1 MWRDTEIK
9 TDDGVIIAIS
19 EDDRRAIERVS
30 VPGGDVMRE
39 IDYAGHGEIVA
50 DEYHRYEVVYMSP
63 SGPEPPGLLAG
74 FTETGMAEVLYQSR
88 TVMRHTY
95 VNGSMKPV
103 ATQRPAETVFIRLD
117 EKFIVRE
124 ADGLYE
130 RAKRELANF
139 KGEDIVLWQGSNT
152 LIWLERQGKSVVLCQ
167 RGVKGNEIK
176 VNKARFAEKDT
187 LVMTVADYNAW
198 REESVGLSDA

>member
-19 EDDRRAIERVS
+19 GDGRRAIERVS

-74 FTETGMAEVLYQSR
+74 FTETGMAEVLYPSR
-88 TVMRHTY
+88 TVMRHAY

-117 EKFIVRE
+117 SKFIVRE

-130 RAKRELANF
+130 KARRELANF
-139 KGEDIVLWQGSNT
+139 KGKDIVLWQGANT
-152 LIWLERQGKSVVLCQ
+152 LIWLERQGKSVILCKRSVEDSQ
-167 RGVKGNEIK
+167 IK
-176 VNKARFAEKDT
+176 VSKAKFADRDAI
-187 LVMTVADYNAW
+187 VMTVAGYNAW
-198 REESVGLSDA
+198 RDGSVGLSDA